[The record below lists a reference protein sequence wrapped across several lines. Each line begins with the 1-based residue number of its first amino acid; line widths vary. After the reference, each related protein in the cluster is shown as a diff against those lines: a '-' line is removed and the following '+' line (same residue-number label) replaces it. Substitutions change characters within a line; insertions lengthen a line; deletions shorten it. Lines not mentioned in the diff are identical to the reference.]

1 MRTLADSQPVLTG
14 SSGTNGG
21 ARYVSTQAADLA
33 PGESEKG
40 EPEDSWEEVSHPWK
54 IHIWNSELTTF
65 TK

>member
-33 PGESEKG
+33 PGESVMCLSSSAIGIE
-40 EPEDSWEEVSHPWK
+40 
-54 IHIWNSELTTF
+54 
-65 TK
+65 